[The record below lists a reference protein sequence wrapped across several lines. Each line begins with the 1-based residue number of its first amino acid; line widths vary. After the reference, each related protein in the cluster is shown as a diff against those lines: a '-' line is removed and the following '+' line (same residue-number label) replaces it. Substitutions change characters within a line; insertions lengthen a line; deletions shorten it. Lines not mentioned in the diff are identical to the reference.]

1 MKILIIGAGGRE
13 HAIAWKLAQ
22 SNRPVDIFLA
32 PGNAGTASDYTNVP
46 IDVMDFDRLLD
57 FALTEAIELVIVGP
71 EDPLCAGIVDVLKDA
86 GIAVFGP
93 DKISAQLEASK
104 DLTKQFLNKYQIPTA
119 NSFTTADF
127 DQAKDY
133 INQADL
139 PIVIKADGLCKGKG
153 VVICHSLEEAEAT
166 LKDML
171 LDQSFGDS
179 ASQVVIEDYL
189 DGYEQSLLCFVSNN
203 QLVPM
208 ETAQDYKKAFD
219 GDLGP
224 NTGGVGVYSLPKT
237 PETTD
242 PALDAQIKAILGQIE
257 RGLIAEKFSF
267 YGILFIGFMIQD
279 GQAKVLEFNVRF
291 GDPETE
297 VLLPRLESDLLTV
310 FEKTLAGTLKPTDLI
325 WSKQAAVGVV
335 LYSKGYPGFYD
346 NHVAIESLPEN
357 ALIFHNGTT
366 TDEAGQLITNG
377 GRVLTPV
384 ALADDIQSA
393 RQAAYK
399 HVGQIRGAS
408 LTYRTDIA
416 KL

>member
-57 FALTEAIELVIVGP
+57 FALTEAIDLVIVGP
-71 EDPLCAGIVDVLKDA
+71 EDPLCAGIVDVFKDV

-335 LYSKGYPGFYD
+335 LYSKGYPGFYN

-399 HVGQIRGAS
+399 HVGQIHGAS
-408 LTYRTDIA
+408 LTYRNDIA

>member
-32 PGNAGTASDYTNVP
+32 PGNAGTASDYTNVL
-46 IDVMDFDRLLD
+46 IDVMDFDGLLH
-57 FALTEAIELVIVGP
+57 FALTETIDLVIVGP
-71 EDPLCAGIVDVLKDA
+71 EDPLCAGIVDLFQEA

-93 DKISAQLEASK
+93 DKMSAQLEASK

-119 NSFTTADF
+119 NSFTIGDY
-127 DQAKDY
+127 DQAKAY

-208 ETAQDYKKAFD
+208 DTAQDYKKAFD

-224 NTGGVGVYSLPKT
+224 NTGGVGVYSS
-237 PETTD
+237 PETAD
-242 PALDAQIKAILGQIE
+242 PALEAQIKAILGQIE

-297 VLLPRLESDLLTV
+297 VLLPRLENDLLTV
-310 FEKTLAGTLKPTDLI
+310 FEKTLAGTLKHTDLI

-335 LYSKGYPGFYD
+335 LYSKGYPSSYD

-399 HVGQIRGAS
+399 LVGQIRGAS

>member
-32 PGNAGTASDYTNVP
+32 PGNAGTASEYTNVP

-57 FALTEAIELVIVGP
+57 FALTEAIDLVIVGP
-71 EDPLCAGIVDVLKDA
+71 EDPLCAGIVDVFIDA

-93 DKISAQLEASK
+93 DKMSAQLEASK

-325 WSKQAAVGVV
+325 WSKQAAAGVV

>member
-22 SNRPVDIFLA
+22 SNRPADIFLA
-32 PGNAGTASDYTNVP
+32 PGNAGTASEYTNVP

-57 FALTEAIELVIVGP
+57 FALTEAIDLVIVGP
-71 EDPLCAGIVDVLKDA
+71 EDPLCAGIVDVFIDA

-335 LYSKGYPGFYD
+335 LYSKGYPGAYD

-366 TDEAGQLITNG
+366 TDKAGQLITNG

>member
-32 PGNAGTASDYTNVP
+32 PGNAGTASEYTNVP

-57 FALTEAIELVIVGP
+57 FALTEAIDLVIVGP
-71 EDPLCAGIVDVLKDA
+71 EDPLCAGIVDVFIDA

-237 PETTD
+237 PENTD

>member
-22 SNRPVDIFLA
+22 SDRPVDIFLA
-32 PGNAGTASDYTNVP
+32 PGNAGTASEYTNVP

-57 FALTEAIELVIVGP
+57 FALTEAIDLVIVGP
-71 EDPLCAGIVDVLKDA
+71 EDPLCAGIVDVFIDA

-335 LYSKGYPGFYD
+335 LYSKGYPGAYD

>member
-57 FALTEAIELVIVGP
+57 FALTEAIDLVIVGP
-71 EDPLCAGIVDVLKDA
+71 EDPLCAGIVDVFIDA

-399 HVGQIRGAS
+399 HVGQIHGAS

>member
-71 EDPLCAGIVDVLKDA
+71 EDPLCAGIVDLFQEA

-119 NSFTTADF
+119 NSFTTGDY
-127 DQAKDY
+127 DQAKAY

-153 VVICHSLEEAEAT
+153 VVICHSLEAAEAT
-166 LKDML
+166 LKEML

-224 NTGGVGVYSLPKT
+224 NTGGVGVYSLPRT

-242 PALDAQIKAILGQIE
+242 PALEAQIKAILGQIE

-310 FEKTLAGTLKPTDLI
+310 FEKTLAGTLKPKDLT

-335 LYSKGYPGFYD
+335 LYSKGYPGAYD

-384 ALADDIQSA
+384 ALAYDIQSA

-399 HVGQIRGAS
+399 LVDQIHGAS

>member
-22 SNRPVDIFLA
+22 SDRPVDIFLA
-32 PGNAGTASDYTNVP
+32 PGNAGTASEYTNVP

-57 FALTEAIELVIVGP
+57 FALTEAIDLVIVGP
-71 EDPLCAGIVDVLKDA
+71 EDPLCAGIVDVFIDA

-366 TDEAGQLITNG
+366 TDKAGQLITNG

>member
-71 EDPLCAGIVDVLKDA
+71 EDPLCAGIVDVFKEA

-93 DKISAQLEASK
+93 DKMCAQLEASK

-242 PALDAQIKAILGQIE
+242 PALDAQIKAILGKIE

-335 LYSKGYPGFYD
+335 LYSKGYPGFYN

-399 HVGQIRGAS
+399 HVSQIRGAS

>member
-71 EDPLCAGIVDVLKDA
+71 EDPLCAGIVDLFQEA

-127 DQAKDY
+127 DQAKAY

-153 VVICHSLEEAEAT
+153 VVICHSLEAAETT

-224 NTGGVGVYSLPKT
+224 NTGGVGVYSSPKT

-310 FEKTLAGTLKPTDLI
+310 FEKTLAGTLKPTDLT

-335 LYSKGYPGFYD
+335 LYSKGYPGAYD
-346 NHVAIESLPEN
+346 NHVAIESLPEG

-399 HVGQIRGAS
+399 LVDQIHGAS

>member
-22 SNRPVDIFLA
+22 SDRPVDIFLA
-32 PGNAGTASDYTNVP
+32 PGNAGTASEYTNVP

-57 FALTEAIELVIVGP
+57 FALTEAIDLVIVGP
-71 EDPLCAGIVDVLKDA
+71 EDPLCAGIVDVFKDV

-153 VVICHSLEEAEAT
+153 VVICQSLEEAEGT

-242 PALDAQIKAILGQIE
+242 PTLDAQIKAILGQIE

-335 LYSKGYPGFYD
+335 LYSKGYPGAYD

>member
-22 SNRPVDIFLA
+22 SDRPVDIFLA
-32 PGNAGTASDYTNVP
+32 PGNAGTASEYTNVP

-57 FALTEAIELVIVGP
+57 FAVTEPIDLVIVGP
-71 EDPLCAGIVDVLKDA
+71 EDPLCAGIVDVFKDV

>member
-57 FALTEAIELVIVGP
+57 FASTEAIELVIVGP
-71 EDPLCAGIVDVLKDA
+71 EDPLCAGIVDLFQEA

-93 DKISAQLEASK
+93 DKMSAQLEASK

-119 NSFTTADF
+119 NSFTTGDYA
-127 DQAKDY
+127 QAKDY

-153 VVICHSLEEAEAT
+153 VVICHSLEAAETT

-224 NTGGVGVYSLPKT
+224 NTGGVGVYSLPRT

-242 PALDAQIKAILGQIE
+242 PALEAQIKAILGQIE

-310 FEKTLAGTLKPTDLI
+310 FEKTLAGTLKPTDLT

-335 LYSKGYPGFYD
+335 LYSKGYPGAYD

-399 HVGQIRGAS
+399 HVSQIRGAS

>member
-32 PGNAGTASDYTNVP
+32 PGNAGTASEYTNVP

-57 FALTEAIELVIVGP
+57 FALIEAIELVIVGP
-71 EDPLCAGIVDVLKDA
+71 EDPLCAGIVDVFKDA
-86 GIAVFGP
+86 SIAVFGP
-93 DKISAQLEASK
+93 DKMSAQLEASK

-399 HVGQIRGAS
+399 LVGQIYGAS

>member
-32 PGNAGTASDYTNVP
+32 PGNAGTASEYTNVP
-46 IDVMDFDRLLD
+46 IDVMDFDRLLE

-71 EDPLCAGIVDVLKDA
+71 EDPLCAGIVDVFIDA

-93 DKISAQLEASK
+93 DKMSAQLEASK

-335 LYSKGYPGFYD
+335 LYSKGYPSSYD

>member
-22 SNRPVDIFLA
+22 SDRPVDIFLA
-32 PGNAGTASDYTNVP
+32 PGNAGTASEYTNVP

-57 FALTEAIELVIVGP
+57 FALTEAIDLVIVGP
-71 EDPLCAGIVDVLKDA
+71 EDPLCAGIVDVFIDA

-399 HVGQIRGAS
+399 HVSQIRGAS

>member
-22 SNRPVDIFLA
+22 SDRPVDIFLA
-32 PGNAGTASDYTNVP
+32 PGNAGTASEYTNVP

-57 FALTEAIELVIVGP
+57 FALTEAIDLVIVGP
-71 EDPLCAGIVDVLKDA
+71 EDPLCAGIVDVFIDA

-208 ETAQDYKKAFD
+208 DTAQDYKKAFD

-335 LYSKGYPGFYD
+335 LYSKGYPGAYD

>member
-22 SNRPVDIFLA
+22 SDRPVDIFLA
-32 PGNAGTASDYTNVP
+32 PGNAGTASEYTNVP

-57 FALTEAIELVIVGP
+57 FALTEAIDLVIVGP
-71 EDPLCAGIVDVLKDA
+71 EDPLCAGIVDVFIDA

-242 PALDAQIKAILGQIE
+242 PALDAQFKAILGQIE

-335 LYSKGYPGFYD
+335 LYSKGYPGAYD

-366 TDEAGQLITNG
+366 TDKAGQLITNG

>member
-22 SNRPVDIFLA
+22 SDRPVDIFLA
-32 PGNAGTASDYTNVP
+32 PGNAGTASEYTNVP

-57 FALTEAIELVIVGP
+57 FALTEAIDLVIVGP
-71 EDPLCAGIVDVLKDA
+71 EDPLCAGIVDVFIDA

-325 WSKQAAVGVV
+325 WSKQVAVGVV
-335 LYSKGYPGFYD
+335 LYSKGYPGAYD

>member
-22 SNRPVDIFLA
+22 SDRPVDIFLA
-32 PGNAGTASDYTNVP
+32 PGNAGTASEYTNVP

-57 FALTEAIELVIVGP
+57 FALTEAIDLVIVGP
-71 EDPLCAGIVDVLKDA
+71 EDPLCAGIVDVFKDV

-153 VVICHSLEEAEAT
+153 VVICQSLEEAEGT

>member
-32 PGNAGTASDYTNVP
+32 PGNAGTASEYTNVP
-46 IDVMDFDRLLD
+46 IDVMDFDRLLE
-57 FALTEAIELVIVGP
+57 FALTEAIDLVIVGP
-71 EDPLCAGIVDVLKDA
+71 EDPLCAGIVDVFIDA

-93 DKISAQLEASK
+93 DKMSAQLEASK

-119 NSFTTADF
+119 NFFTTADF

-335 LYSKGYPGFYD
+335 LYSKGYPGAYD

-399 HVGQIRGAS
+399 LVGQIRGAS

>member
-22 SNRPVDIFLA
+22 SDRPVDIFLA
-32 PGNAGTASDYTNVP
+32 PGNAGTASEYTNVP

-57 FALTEAIELVIVGP
+57 FALTEAIDLVIVGP
-71 EDPLCAGIVDVLKDA
+71 EDPLCAGIVDVFKDA

-133 INQADL
+133 INQAAL

-310 FEKTLAGTLKPTDLI
+310 FEKTLAGTLKPSDLT

>member
-13 HAIAWKLAQ
+13 HAIAWKLSQ
-22 SNRPVDIFLA
+22 SNRPVDIFLV
-32 PGNAGTASDYTNVP
+32 PGNAGTESDYTNIP
-46 IDVMDFDRLLD
+46 IDVMDFDGLLH
-57 FALTEAIELVIVGP
+57 FALTEAIDLVIVGP
-71 EDPLCAGIVDVLKDA
+71 EDPLCAGIVDLFQEV

-93 DKISAQLEASK
+93 DKMSAQLEASK

-119 NSFTTADF
+119 NSFTTSDY
-127 DQAKDY
+127 DQAKAY

-153 VVICHSLEEAEAT
+153 VVICHSLEETEAT

-189 DGYEQSLLCFVSNN
+189 DGNEQSLLCFVSNN

-208 ETAQDYKKAFD
+208 DTAQDYKKAFD

-224 NTGGVGVYSLPKT
+224 NTGGVGVYSS
-237 PETTD
+237 PETAD
-242 PALDAQIKAILGQIE
+242 PALKAQIKAILGQIE

-297 VLLPRLESDLLTV
+297 VLLPRLENDLLTV
-310 FEKTLAGTLKPTDLI
+310 FEKTLAGTLKPSDLT

-335 LYSKGYPGFYD
+335 LYSKGYPGAYD
-346 NHVAIESLPEN
+346 NHVAIETLPED

-393 RQAAYK
+393 RQEVYK
-399 HVGQIRGAS
+399 LVGQIHGES

>member
-22 SNRPVDIFLA
+22 SNRPADIFLA
-32 PGNAGTASDYTNVP
+32 PGNAGTASDYTNVS

-57 FALTEAIELVIVGP
+57 FALTEAIDLVIVGP
-71 EDPLCAGIVDVLKDA
+71 EDPLCAGIVDVFIDA

-257 RGLIAEKFSF
+257 RGLIAERFSF

-399 HVGQIRGAS
+399 HVGQIHGAS

>member
-22 SNRPVDIFLA
+22 SDRPVDIFLA
-32 PGNAGTASDYTNVP
+32 PGNAGTASEYTNVP

-57 FALTEAIELVIVGP
+57 FALTEAIDLVIVGP

>member
-22 SNRPVDIFLA
+22 SNRPVDIFIA

-71 EDPLCAGIVDVLKDA
+71 EDPLCAGIVDVFKDA

-310 FEKTLAGTLKPTDLI
+310 FKKP
-325 WSKQAAVGVV
+325 
-335 LYSKGYPGFYD
+335 
-346 NHVAIESLPEN
+346 
-357 ALIFHNGTT
+357 
-366 TDEAGQLITNG
+366 
-377 GRVLTPV
+377 
-384 ALADDIQSA
+384 
-393 RQAAYK
+393 
-399 HVGQIRGAS
+399 
-408 LTYRTDIA
+408 
-416 KL
+416 

>member
-1 MKILIIGAGGRE
+1 M
-13 HAIAWKLAQ
+13 
-22 SNRPVDIFLA
+22 
-32 PGNAGTASDYTNVP
+32 
-46 IDVMDFDRLLD
+46 
-57 FALTEAIELVIVGP
+57 
-71 EDPLCAGIVDVLKDA
+71 
-86 GIAVFGP
+86 
-93 DKISAQLEASK
+93 
-104 DLTKQFLNKYQIPTA
+104 
-119 NSFTTADF
+119 
-127 DQAKDY
+127 
-133 INQADL
+133 
-139 PIVIKADGLCKGKG
+139 
-153 VVICHSLEEAEAT
+153 
-166 LKDML
+166 
-171 LDQSFGDS
+171 
-179 ASQVVIEDYL
+179 
-189 DGYEQSLLCFVSNN
+189 
-203 QLVPM
+203 
-208 ETAQDYKKAFD
+208 
-219 GDLGP
+219 
-224 NTGGVGVYSLPKT
+224 
-237 PETTD
+237 
-242 PALDAQIKAILGQIE
+242 DAQIKAILGQIE

-384 ALADDIQSA
+384 VLADDIQSA

-399 HVGQIRGAS
+399 HVGQIHGAS

>member
-242 PALDAQIKAILGQIE
+242 PTLDAQIKAILGQIE

>member
-46 IDVMDFDRLLD
+46 IEVMDFDRLLD
-57 FALTEAIELVIVGP
+57 FALTEAINLVIVGP
-71 EDPLCAGIVDVLKDA
+71 EDPLCAGIVDVFKDV

>member
-46 IDVMDFDRLLD
+46 IDVMDFDRLLG

-71 EDPLCAGIVDVLKDA
+71 EDPLCAGIVDLLQEA

-119 NSFTTADF
+119 NSFTTGDY
-127 DQAKDY
+127 DQAKAY

-153 VVICHSLEEAEAT
+153 VVICHSLEAAEAT

-257 RGLIAEKFSF
+257 RGLIAEKLSF

-310 FEKTLAGTLKPTDLI
+310 FEKTLAGTLKPTDLT
-325 WSKQAAVGVV
+325 WSKKAAVGVV
-335 LYSKGYPGFYD
+335 LYSKGYPGAYD
-346 NHVAIESLPEN
+346 NHVAIESLPEG

-399 HVGQIRGAS
+399 LVDQIHGAS

>member
-22 SNRPVDIFLA
+22 SDRPVDIFLA
-32 PGNAGTASDYTNVP
+32 PGNAGTASEYTNVP

-57 FALTEAIELVIVGP
+57 FAVTEAIDLVIVGP
-71 EDPLCAGIVDVLKDA
+71 EDPLCAGIVDVFKDV
-86 GIAVFGP
+86 GIAIFGP

-127 DQAKDY
+127 DQAIDY

-297 VLLPRLESDLLTV
+297 VLLPRLKSDLLTV

-399 HVGQIRGAS
+399 HVGQIRGES

>member
-1 MKILIIGAGGRE
+1 
-13 HAIAWKLAQ
+13 
-22 SNRPVDIFLA
+22 
-32 PGNAGTASDYTNVP
+32 
-46 IDVMDFDRLLD
+46 
-57 FALTEAIELVIVGP
+57 
-71 EDPLCAGIVDVLKDA
+71 
-86 GIAVFGP
+86 
-93 DKISAQLEASK
+93 
-104 DLTKQFLNKYQIPTA
+104 
-119 NSFTTADF
+119 
-127 DQAKDY
+127 
-133 INQADL
+133 
-139 PIVIKADGLCKGKG
+139 
-153 VVICHSLEEAEAT
+153 
-166 LKDML
+166 
-171 LDQSFGDS
+171 
-179 ASQVVIEDYL
+179 
-189 DGYEQSLLCFVSNN
+189 
-203 QLVPM
+203 
-208 ETAQDYKKAFD
+208 
-219 GDLGP
+219 
-224 NTGGVGVYSLPKT
+224 
-237 PETTD
+237 
-242 PALDAQIKAILGQIE
+242 
-257 RGLIAEKFSF
+257 
-267 YGILFIGFMIQD
+267 FIGFMIQD

-335 LYSKGYPGFYD
+335 LYSKGYPSSYD

>member
-32 PGNAGTASDYTNVP
+32 PGNAGTASEYTNVP
-46 IDVMDFDRLLD
+46 IDVMDFDRLLE
-57 FALTEAIELVIVGP
+57 FALTEAIDLVIVGP
-71 EDPLCAGIVDVLKDA
+71 EDPLCAGIVDVFIDA

-93 DKISAQLEASK
+93 DKMSAQLEASK

-399 HVGQIRGAS
+399 LVGQIRGAS

>member
-71 EDPLCAGIVDVLKDA
+71 EDPLCAGIVDLFQEA

-93 DKISAQLEASK
+93 DKMSAQLEASK

-171 LDQSFGDS
+171 IDQSFGDS

-366 TDEAGQLITNG
+366 TDEAGQLITSG

-384 ALADDIQSA
+384 ALADDIHSA

-399 HVGQIRGAS
+399 LVGQVHGAS

>member
-22 SNRPVDIFLA
+22 SDRPVDIFLA
-32 PGNAGTASDYTNVP
+32 PGNAGTASEYTNVP

-57 FALTEAIELVIVGP
+57 FALTEAIDLVIVGP
-71 EDPLCAGIVDVLKDA
+71 EDPLCAGIVDVFIDA

-242 PALDAQIKAILGQIE
+242 PALDAQFKAILGQIE

-335 LYSKGYPGFYD
+335 LYSKGYPGAYD